1 MGTVNPMNEYLLSK
15 LSAISDP
22 ELGADLVTLGMIKD
36 AREDENEVCVELYL
50 TISGCPM
57 RQHILES
64 LRDAFPDKKVTVTWL
79 EMDQEQ
85 RSTAMLR
92 ARQWAQAHAEG
103 TNVAQRTQVL
113 ALSSGKGGVGKS
125 TVSVDLASALS
136 RRGWKVG
143 LLDADIWGFSVPHL
157 LGSTDK
163 LKAHAGPDGRALIE
177 PAVVEV
183 GGGSMQVVSTG
194 MIVQDESVALMW
206 RGPMLAKALEQML
219 RDVAWDADLDY
230 LIIDLPPGTG
240 DVQMALSRLLP
251 RAHLYVVT
259 NPSGLSVSVAQRI
272 GDMAQRSSMHVK
284 GVVENM
290 SYVPAGQGVKLTPF
304 GVGGGDELSRRLAVP
319 LVGVVPL
326 AEEPDRR
333 AAVESMADVIE
344 KTSPALGT
352 IGCNADI
359 SRALRKLML

>member
-1 MGTVNPMNEYLLSK
+1 MNEHLLSK
-15 LSAISDP
+15 LSEISDP

-64 LRDAFPDKKVTVTWL
+64 LRSAFPDKKVTVTWL

-92 ARQWAQAHAEG
+92 ARQWAQEHAEG
-103 TNVAQRTQVL
+103 TNVAQRTQVI

-125 TVSVDLASALS
+125 TISVDLASVLS
-136 RRGWKVG
+136 ERGWKVG
-143 LLDADIWGFSVPHL
+143 LLDADVWGFSVPHL
-157 LGSTDK
+157 LGSNEK
-163 LKAHAGPDGRALIE
+163 LRAQAGPEGRALIE
-177 PAVVEV
+177 PAVVLV
-183 GGGSMQVVSTG
+183 NDGSMQVVSTG

-219 RDVAWDADLDY
+219 RDVAWDANLDY

-240 DVQMALSRLLP
+240 DIQMALARLLP
-251 RAHLYVVT
+251 RTHLYVVT

-272 GDMAQRSSMHVK
+272 GDMAQRSGMSVK

-290 SYVPAGQGVKLTPF
+290 SYVPAGQGVRLTPF
-304 GVGGGDELSRRLAVP
+304 GVGGGEELARRLSIP
-319 LVGVVPL
+319 LVGVIPL
-326 AEEPDRR
+326 AEASERKD
-333 AAVESMADVIE
+333 AIESMADVIE

-352 IGCNADI
+352 IGCNAEI
-359 SRALRKLML
+359 ARALRKLML